1 MKNLIYL
8 TVMFLSIQFVSAQT
22 KYEEFPSVKLDQERQ
37 IKIQLPRNYEKNIE
51 KTYPLFIV
59 LDGDYMFEAVAGNVD
74 YYSYWEDMPEAIV
87 VGVNQAD
94 TRMDDSLYSDQNF
107 LPVGSGANFFEFL
120 GLELIPYLNETYRTA
135 NFRAIVGH
143 GETANFLNYY
153 LFKDDPLFHAYI
165 AISPDL
171 APEMET
177 RITERLLQFESQKFY
192 YLATSDNDLRAVK
205 KGVEVLNTN
214 LSSIENPK
222 LQYDFDNFE
231 GPSHYSVVAHA
242 IPKALESIFNV
253 FQPISKK
260 EYKENILTYEGSPV
274 NYLIEK
280 YDMINNLFGL
290 NKKILINDF
299 KAISSAIEK
308 NEIPEYYQELG
319 KLARRDYPD
328 TLLGNYYIARY
339 YEEMGEPKKA
349 YKTYK
354 SAYILDEIGGITKDF
369 MLEMA
374 DELKADFG
382 F

>member
-1 MKNLIYL
+1 MKKLIY
-8 TVMFLSIQFVSAQT
+8 VAFVLVSFNFVCAQT
-22 KYEEFPSVKLDQERQ
+22 IYESFPSSKLEAERQ
-37 IKIQLPRNYEKNIE
+37 LKIQLPRNYEENTE

-59 LDGDYMFEAVAGNVD
+59 LDGDYLFEAVAGNVD
-74 YYSYWEDMPEAIV
+74 YNAYWEDMPEAIV
-87 VGVNQAD
+87 VGVNQLD
-94 TRMDDSLYSDQNF
+94 SRLDDCLYSDQNF
-107 LPVGSGANFFEFL
+107 LPVESGADFFEFL

-153 LFKDDPLFHAYI
+153 LFKDNPLFQAYI
-165 AISPDL
+165 SISPDL

-177 RITERLLQFESQKFY
+177 RVTERLLQFETKLFY
-192 YLATSDNDLRAVK
+192 YLATSDNDLSRIR
-205 KGVEVLNTN
+205 KGADILNTN

-222 LQYDFDNFE
+222 LQYGFNKFE
-231 GPSHYSVVAHA
+231 GPTHYSIVPHA
-242 IPKALESIFNV
+242 IPNALESIFYV

-260 EYKENILTYEGSPV
+260 EYKEKILSYEGSPV
-274 NYLIEK
+274 DYLKDK
-280 YDMINNLFGL
+280 YAMITDLFGL
-290 NKKILINDF
+290 EKKILVNDF
-299 KAISSAIEK
+299 KAISAAIEK

-319 KLARRDYPD
+319 KLARRDYPE

-339 YEEMGEPKKA
+339 FEEMGEPKKA

-354 SAYILDEIGGITKDF
+354 SAYILDEIAGITKDF

-374 DELKADFG
+374 DQLKADFG